1 MPKRN
6 LKNARF
12 LVTGGAGF
20 IGSNFIRYLLDN
32 VPGSKVIV
40 VDNLSYA
47 GNKQNLDEF
56 PKNRVSFV
64 KADINETELMIKL
77 FRRVDY
83 VVHLAAESHVDR
95 SIHDSSKG
103 FTITNVLGTHTLLE
117 ALGKSPNVKLFLHVS
132 TDEVFGTLPLGSKSK
147 FNESSPYRPNS
158 PYAATKAAGDMLVR
172 SFIRTWHFPIITLH
186 PANNYGPKQ
195 LPEKLIPF
203 FTMRALHDLPLT
215 VYGHGKHV
223 RSWLHVDDCS
233 SAIITLLER
242 GAVGENYC
250 VSSGEELNN
259 LEVAKII
266 LKTLHKTTPITHIT
280 DRPGH
285 DERYALDASK
295 LKKLGWTAKH
305 KLKIYLPKT
314 VLWYKNNQD
323 WAKKLVRKERVLN
336 QHIKSFKYW
345 EIESKKKK

>member
-1 MPKRN
+1 M
-6 LKNARF
+6 
-12 LVTGGAGF
+12 TGGAGF
-20 IGSNFIRYLLDN
+20 IGSNFVRYILTK

-47 GNKQNLDEF
+47 GNRQNLDGL

-64 KADINETELMIKL
+64 KADINETHRMIRL

-95 SIHDSSKG
+95 SIHESSKG
-103 FTITNVLGTHTLLE
+103 FSITNVLGTHTLLE
-117 ALGKSPNVKLFLHVS
+117 ALSKSPNIKLFLHVS
-132 TDEVFGTLPLGSKSK
+132 TDEVFGTLPLGSKGK
-147 FNESSPYRPNS
+147 FNEKSHYRPNS
-158 PYAATKAAGDMLVR
+158 PYAATKAAADMLVR
-172 SFIRTWHFPIITLH
+172 SFIRTWHLPVITLH
-186 PANNYGPKQ
+186 PANNYGPRQ

-203 FTMRALHDLPLT
+203 FTIRALNDLPLT
-215 VYGHGKHV
+215 LYGHGRHV
-223 RSWLHVDDCS
+223 RSWLYVDDCS

-242 GAVGENYC
+242 GRVGENYC
-250 VSSGEELNN
+250 VSSGEELTNV
-259 LEVAKII
+259 EVARTI
-266 LKTLHKTTPITHIT
+266 LKTLGKPASLITHIV

-295 LKKLGWTAKH
+295 LRKLGWRAQYR
-305 KLKIYLPKT
+305 LASYLPKT

-323 WAKKLVRKERVLN
+323 WARKSVRKEKVFNR
-336 QHIKSFKYW
+336 HIKSFKYW